1 MRLVRYW
8 LSIIGTALLLG
19 GCHGIPTAGEKAA
32 REQQR
37 KTASS
42 YRPQE
47 KKPALPALTPAS
59 PLSNYLAYAM
69 LNQPKV
75 EAAYYDWLASI
86 ERITTAR
93 SLPDPQIT
101 FQMDIQSIVT
111 SVMPGF
117 MLAFPGLGK
126 LNAAA
131 AVASAES
138 EAKYFAFQSAVLE
151 TAFDVKRGYYQLY
164 FLQDKIRITR
174 DTLALLAELESLARA
189 QNEVGKVTL
198 QDVLR
203 AQIEQDRLRN
213 ELANLE
219 DSRNVLLAEFK
230 GSLGLAADQPNPPVP
245 QTFESTPMDSTTEKN
260 LAMALVTNKRV
271 QALSAEIR
279 AAEAAIAAAY
289 KARNPDFTLGLMAD
303 VKLNPVLY
311 RPLGTLALPIWRDKI
326 AAQIAEAQANKRA
339 AEARLSLAQLSLA
352 VDFADRTF
360 TYREATRNF
369 TLLSEQLLPKQ
380 RQSLEVARSGYLAG
394 QIDFFNLTD
403 AEQTLLRFALAE
415 VEARAQ
421 RELALAELSLV
432 IAGMSPSGASSQ
444 GGGPMSG
451 APGASRSATGQSA
464 TGMK

>member
-1 MRLVRYW
+1 MKPVGFW
-8 LSIIGTALLLG
+8 LSITTLAAFLA
-19 GCHGIPTAGEKAA
+19 GCHGIPTASEKAA

-37 KTASS
+37 KTASL
-42 YRPQE
+42 YRPQGSR
-47 KKPALPALTPAS
+47 PALPVLTPSS

-138 EAKYFAFQSAVLE
+138 EAKYFAFQSAVLD
-151 TAFDVKRGYYQLY
+151 TAFDLKRSYYGLY

-174 DTLALLAELESLARA
+174 DTLTLLAELESLARA

-203 AQIEQDRLRN
+203 AQIEQDRLRSD
-213 ELANLE
+213 LANLE
-219 DSRNVLLAEFK
+219 DSRDAFLAEFK
-230 GSLGLAADQPNPPVP
+230 ASLGLTADAPAPPVP
-245 QTFESTPMDSTTEKN
+245 LTFESTPLDSTTEKN

-271 QALSAEIR
+271 RALSAAIR
-279 AAEAAIAAAY
+279 AADAAVAAAY

-303 VKLNPVLY
+303 VKMNPVLY
-311 RPLGTLALPIWRDKI
+311 RPLGTLTLPIWRDKI
-326 AAQIAEAQANKRA
+326 MAQIAEAQANKRA
-339 AEARLSLAQLSLA
+339 AEARLSSAQLSLA
-352 VDFADRTF
+352 VEFADKTF
-360 TYREATRNF
+360 TYREATRNL
-369 TLLSEQLLPKQ
+369 TLLRNQLLPKQ
-380 RQSLEVARSGYLAG
+380 RQSFEVARSGYLAG

-403 AEQTLLRFALAE
+403 AEQSLLRFALAE

-421 RELALAELSLV
+421 RELALAELSL
-432 IAGMSPSGASSQ
+432 IIEGMGPTGASSWAGGNMNGATGTSARASSPSGA
-444 GGGPMSG
+444 
-451 APGASRSATGQSA
+451 
-464 TGMK
+464 GMK